1 MFHVKHTEAFH
12 RALSKEP
19 LAQQLDAQQASLML
33 AHWDLVKAWNERTNL
48 TAIDDD
54 SAAAQHHYADSLA
67 ALSHVAEGPVLDI
80 GSGAGFPGIPLA
92 IACPDTTFCLL
103 EPRRKRVSF
112 LMSSVARL
120 GLTNVNV
127 IHGRIQDPAPRLYA
141 LALTRATF
149 SSPDDLRQCLSW
161 LEPGGRFVAYRSA
174 DSSILHGAE
183 RQTYSVGRTSK
194 ALDLLTAPNEHSA

>member
-1 MFHVKHTEAFH
+1 MKHTEAFH

-19 LAQQLDAQQASLML
+19 LAQQLDAQQVSLMH
-33 AHWDLVKAWNERTNL
+33 AHWGLVRAWNERTNL

-54 SAAAQHHYADSLA
+54 TAAAQHHYADSLA
-67 ALSHVAEGPVLDI
+67 ALPHVAEGPVLDI

-92 IACPDTTFCLL
+92 IACPETTFCLL

-120 GLTNVNV
+120 GLSNVNV
-127 IHGRIQDPAPRLYA
+127 IHGRIQDPPPLLYA

-149 SSPDDLRQCLSW
+149 SSPEDLRQCLSW

-174 DSSILHGAE
+174 ESSPLNGAE
-183 RQTYSVGRTSK
+183 RQTYCVGRTSK
-194 ALDLLTAPNEHSA
+194 ALDLLTASNEHSA